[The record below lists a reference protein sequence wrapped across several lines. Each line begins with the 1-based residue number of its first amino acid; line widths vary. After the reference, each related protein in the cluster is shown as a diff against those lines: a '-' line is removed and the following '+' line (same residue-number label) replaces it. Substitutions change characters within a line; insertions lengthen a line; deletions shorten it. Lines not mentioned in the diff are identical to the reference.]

1 MAINDFKNIENINL
15 NLASTAQLLD
25 SKDLTIFK
33 TGAKNITDFG
43 MSENDVIEFRVYDLG
58 NNLLE
63 QTDYGNVRYIAKQDL
78 PKYLISEP
86 DQQTG
91 ESILTIDVETLL
103 NEGGF
108 GNGEFNVIIN
118 FLKNYVGTNNTKQRV
133 WIHEVSPS
141 RNEIRI
147 VPLAGDDKVQH
158 RYNAFMDDGVEF
170 KDNVNVIVNAIDAA
184 QTMISDSID
193 NYLKQQYG
201 EGWLKSIR
209 NDFKLGTDAQYTA
222 LKNNIF
228 ATFKKNVFTDLS
240 KLDKNEFYGN
250 TELSNIITNNI
261 QLAVELLTKDLV
273 YVEYPQVVKQALQ
286 QNQDNQIL
294 QSLLDTN
301 IVTKSN
307 LTQLDKLKIIA
318 NTGSISQ
325 PLVDTT
331 PQPTASVIYTPTPAI
346 QTPAPELPSNVIGG
360 GNEGVISGGGGSTNA
375 NTGMNYLN
383 DAINWIQNGAQDTHF
398 E

>member
-193 NYLKQQYG
+193 NCLKQQYG
-201 EGWLKSIR
+201 EGWLKSVR
-209 NDFKLGTDAQYTA
+209 NDFKLGTDPQYTA
-222 LKNNIF
+222 LKNDIYT
-228 ATFKKNVFTDLS
+228 TFKKNVLTDIS
-240 KLDKNEFYGN
+240 KLNQNEFYGN

-286 QNQDNQIL
+286 QNQDKKADQQYDEAKKIYRKLIIKDPQYADAYFNLGTIYYNEDSIDIALRMFNYAIQMQPTYAEAYYGRGLVEEL
-294 QSLLDTN
+294 QNKNDAAIADFQQALNLDADFE
-301 IVTKSN
+301 KA
-307 LTQLDKLKIIA
+307 QKELDKL
-318 NTGSISQ
+318 
-325 PLVDTT
+325 
-331 PQPTASVIYTPTPAI
+331 TAAK
-346 QTPAPELPSNVIGG
+346 
-360 GNEGVISGGGGSTNA
+360 
-375 NTGMNYLN
+375 
-383 DAINWIQNGAQDTHF
+383 
-398 E
+398 